1 MTSVFARSKCRR
13 LAKGAKR
20 RGQSQLET
28 KSVLALNA
36 FSGLIYERPNS
47 KPFYT
52 LTVITW
58 VFGKPALTTYTAT
71 QNSQEKM
78 FMLLEDGYIRN
89 LAQNEFAH
97 RN

>member
-1 MTSVFARSKCRR
+1 MQEACKRSKKERAVTAGNKIC
-13 LAKGAKR
+13 
-20 RGQSQLET
+20 
-28 KSVLALNA
+28 LALNA